1 MVILNQGGWILA
13 ICSLYISLSVN
24 YRQFTDEGYQ
34 EIMAYIHTVQT
45 SNMRYT
51 LEYKERGKAG
61 GHEPPLFPLPCHI
74 LAFFS
79 SGSHEPPL
87 FPLSYHHR

>member
-51 LEYKERGKAG
+51 FGVQGAG
-61 GHEPPLFPLPCHI
+61 EGRRP
-74 LAFFS
+74 
-79 SGSHEPPL
+79 
-87 FPLSYHHR
+87 